1 MSRVAGRSYSKMR
14 VIAREMSH
22 LAGKTAGHHGGW
34 GRCSTCLHKDRSAIE
49 AATTAGASL
58 AATAKRFGLSPSALQ
73 RHMDRHPRAALVKVT
88 ARRAALP
95 RAGDDTS
102 TKLMGLLAAVETI
115 LDNAGST
122 TQALDAIREARALV
136 VAHGSW
142 QLEKEKVM
150 LLRQPAAAVD
160 LMKSQEFVEART
172 VMIKVL
178 EKHPA
183 ARREMVLA
191 LRKLHQRSGKK
202 GGPDD

>member
-1 MSRVAGRSYSKMR
+1 MR

-49 AATTAGASL
+49 AAITAGASL

-73 RHMDRHPRAALVKVT
+73 RHIDRHPRAALVKVT
-88 ARRAALP
+88 PRRAALVNSG
-95 RAGDDTS
+95 GDDTS

-142 QLEKEKVM
+142 QLEREKVM

-160 LMKSQEFVEART
+160 LMKSEEFVAART
-172 VMIKVL
+172 VMMKVL
-178 EKHPA
+178 DHHPE
-183 ARREMVLA
+183 ARAEMVLA
-191 LRKLHQRSGKK
+191 LRALNQRSGKK